1 MTRVTGE
8 HLVTETTVGA
18 SNFIRNIILEHLKDG
33 KHTSQLVTRFP
44 PEPNGYLHIGHA
56 ASICLN
62 FGLAQE
68 FGGLCN
74 LRFDDTNPDR
84 ESQEYIQSIKRD
96 VSWLGFSWH
105 GKPYYASN
113 YFSDLYG
120 FAIELIEKN
129 LAYVCDLTPEQARQY
144 RGSLT
149 QPGRNSPYRER
160 SIAEN
165 LDLFERMKRGQFS
178 DGERVLRAK
187 IDMSSPNMNM
197 RDPIIYRIRHT
208 QHHQTGNQWCIYPM
222 YDFTHGLC
230 DALEHVTHSICT
242 LEFED
247 HRPLYDWFIENITVP
262 SCPHQYE
269 FARLE
274 INYTITSKRKLK
286 LLVDE
291 GWVQG
296 WDDPRMP
303 TLSGMRRRGYT
314 PRAIRNFCAATPVA
328 RNKGI
333 TDIGRLETTVRD
345 DLDTHAPRAMCVINP
360 LKLTIANWP
369 DEHSESLSLP
379 MHPKDASMGYRK
391 VNMGRNL
398 YIDQADFAEQPPRKW
413 KRLAPGEAV
422 RLRGSYII
430 HCVDVIKDADNKV
443 TELICHYDRDTLGS
457 KPQGYRANGV
467 IHWVNA
473 AEAVPL
479 TVNLYDRLFSHPN
492 PEANKEIDFT
502 TQLNPNSLM
511 VVTSAMAEPSMA
523 KSSPGDHFQFEREG
537 YFCVDIDSC
546 KQHIIV
552 NRTLPLRDSWTK
564 INL

>member
-1 MTRVTGE
+1 MPGE
-8 HLVTETTVGA
+8 QLVTETTIVA
-18 SNFIRNIILEHLKDG
+18 SNFIRSIMLEHVKHD
-33 KHTSQLVTRFP
+33 KHTSKLVTRFP

-56 ASICLN
+56 VSICLN

-74 LRFDDTNPDR
+74 LRFDDTNPGR

-105 GKPYYASN
+105 EKAYYASN

-129 LAYVCDLTPEQARQY
+129 LAYVCDLTPEQARKY

-149 QPGRNSPYRER
+149 QPGCNSPYRER
-160 SIAEN
+160 SIAKN
-165 LDLFERMKRGQFS
+165 LDLFERMKRGQFG

-187 IDMSSPNMNM
+187 INMASPNMNM

-247 HRPLYDWFIENITVP
+247 HRPLYDWFIENVTVP
-262 SCPHQYE
+262 SRPHQYE

-291 GWVQG
+291 GWVQS

-333 TDIGRLETTVRD
+333 TDISRLETAVRD
-345 DLDTHAPRAMCVINP
+345 DLDTYAPRAMCVINP

-369 DEHSESLSLP
+369 NGHSENLSLP
-379 MHPKDASMGYRK
+379 IHPKDVGMGYRK
-391 VNMGRNL
+391 VSMGRNL

-413 KRLAPGEAV
+413 KRLAPGQAV

-430 HCVDVIKDADNKV
+430 HCVSVIKDANDKV
-443 TELICHYDRDTLGS
+443 IELICHYDHDTLGS

-467 IHWVNA
+467 IHWVND
-473 AEAVPL
+473 AEAIPL
-479 TVNLYDRLFSHPN
+479 TVNLYDRLFNHPN
-492 PEANKEIDFT
+492 PEADKEIAFT
-502 TQLNPNSLM
+502 TQLNPNSLV
-511 VVTSAMAEPSMA
+511 VVTSAIAEPSIA

-546 KQHIIV
+546 KQRIIV
-552 NRTLPLRDSWTK
+552 NRTLPLKDSWVK
-564 INL
+564 INS